1 MKLIELKINID
12 NEILNINESVSDT
25 LLNIKKYIKEFIS
38 SNKNDMESVFPRFKK
53 YLVSLDVSKSLK
65 KSILVFAAMLLFS
78 NGFASYSQEIK
89 DIVKSETSISKNFSY
104 EYEIGE
110 YKIDK
115 NIIKDYIL
123 SKMNGSSM
131 NGTITVTISSD
142 PNNPNNKNFAND
154 DSDIAKK
161 YGGKLLQKR
170 ISEMEKVISE
180 IQSEVLPYIINIDIK
195 GDESDKREVIF
206 TDIQTNNDKQSGKTE
221 VSKKS
226 DKTLNDISKIGGGL
240 KDITD
245 LSRNYQFV
253 ELLSVGGI
261 NAQKFDN
268 NDVDKGDIYSKWIVN
283 TRKRVKDL
291 LFRLAD
297 EYPEYQITFNTEAKS
312 FTPFSGTTTKGK
324 SNIRNQYKFV
334 ESFESFSNKGDVL
347 KKWKRILG
355 SSFPDL
361 NQEIATKFDE
371 NIIQFLEYLDQMY
384 GGTSLE
390 FSFKR

>member
-12 NEILNINESVSDT
+12 NEILNINESVLDT

-53 YLVSLDVSKSLK
+53 YLESLDVSISLK

-78 NGFASYSQEIK
+78 NGFASYSQEVK
-89 DIVKSETSISKNFSY
+89 DIIKSETRISKNFSY

-115 NIIKDYIL
+115 NIIKDYLL
-123 SKMNGSSM
+123 SKMDGNSM
-131 NGTITVTISSD
+131 EGIITVTISSD

-154 DSDIAKK
+154 DSVITKK

-170 ISEMEKVISE
+170 IKEMEKVISE
-180 IQSEVLPYIINIDIK
+180 IQNDVLPYIINIDVIGK
-195 GDESDKREVIF
+195 ESDKREVIIS
-206 TDIQTNNDKQSGKTE
+206 DIQTTTNKQNDKSE
-221 VSKKS
+221 ISKKS
-226 DKTLNDISKIGGGL
+226 DKTLKDISRIGGGL
-240 KDITD
+240 KDISD

-261 NAQKFDN
+261 KAHKFDN
-268 NDVDKGDIYSKWIVN
+268 NDIDKGDIYSKWIVN

-291 LFRLAD
+291 LFRLSD
-297 EYPEYQITFNTEAKS
+297 EYPEYNITYNADAKS

-324 SNIRNQYKFV
+324 SNIINQYKFV
-334 ESFESFSNKGDVL
+334 ESFESFSNSSDIL

-361 NQEIATKFDE
+361 NLEIATKFDE
-371 NIIQFLEYLDQMY
+371 NIIQFLEYLEQMY

>member
-1 MKLIELKINID
+1 MKLIELKIHID
-12 NEILNINESVSDT
+12 SEILNINESVTDT

-53 YLVSLDVSKSLK
+53 YLESLDVSKSLK

-89 DIVKSETSISKNFSY
+89 DIVKTETSVSKNFSY

-131 NGTITVTISSD
+131 SGTITVTISSD
-142 PNNPNNKNFAND
+142 PSNPNNKNFAND
-154 DSDIAKK
+154 DSDISKK
-161 YGGKLLQKR
+161 RGGKLLQKR
-170 ISEMEKVISE
+170 ISEMEKIIYE
-180 IQSEVLPYIINIDIK
+180 IQTEVLPYMINIEINGK
-195 GDESDKREVIF
+195 ESDKREIIISDLV
-206 TDIQTNNDKQSGKTE
+206 TTSDKQSNKTTITKKQIKNDDA
-221 VSKKS
+221 SKYTGS
-226 DKTLNDISKIGGGL
+226 L

-261 NAQKFDN
+261 NAKKFDN

-297 EYPEYQITFNTEAKS
+297 EYPDYQITFNTEAKS
-312 FTPFSGTTTKGK
+312 FTPFTGTTIKGK